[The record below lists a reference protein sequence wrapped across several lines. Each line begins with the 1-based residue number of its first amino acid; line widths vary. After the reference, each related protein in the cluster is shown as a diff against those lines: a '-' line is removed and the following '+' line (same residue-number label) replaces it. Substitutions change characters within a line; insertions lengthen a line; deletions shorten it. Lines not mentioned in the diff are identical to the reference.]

1 MKISELKAGLNDVS
15 LKAEVTEVTEPRS
28 VNTKFGANTVAD
40 AVLDDGSGT
49 TIKLTLWGN
58 KISTVKPGDKVEISG
73 GYVKEWNGELQLG
86 VPKTG
91 EIKVL

>member
-15 LKAEVTEVTEPRS
+15 LKAEVVEVTEPRS
-28 VNTKFGANTVAD
+28 VNTKYGTNTVAN

-49 TIKLTLWGN
+49 VKLTLWG
-58 KISTVKPGDKVEISG
+58 KQISSVKQGDNVEISG

-86 VPKTG
+86 VGRAG
-91 EIKVL
+91 ELKVV

>member
-15 LKAEVTEVTEPRS
+15 LKAEVVEVTESRS
-28 VNTKFGANTVAD
+28 VNTKYGANTVAS

-49 TIKLTLWGN
+49 VKLTLWG
-58 KISTVKPGDKVEISG
+58 KQISSVKQGDNLEISG

-86 VPKTG
+86 VGKTG